1 MYTQFKQG
9 LFSLMVSYAA
19 MMFYYLPS
27 ADNPLFDTL
36 HLTLIVGLFIHGCY
50 RLYHDGSS
58 NSDMTKPLVQVGLFT
73 VVFNLALPTIRDMF
87 NTTIMF
93 IGGYLLAILILKY
106 VENRL
111 YRIDRHN

>member
-1 MYTQFKQG
+1 MYTQFKRG

-36 HLTLIVGLFIHGCY
+36 HLMLIVGLFIHGCY
-50 RLYHDGSS
+50 RLYHDGAS
-58 NSDMTKPLVQVGLFT
+58 NSDITKLLVQVGLFT